1 MIKKGIEMNAEI
13 IKSKI
18 REAAGE
24 ELWNQTKYDVRITEK
39 RSRVSSWKSTPM
51 GMFIISIGYDRDR
64 TAIHT
69 KKDGSFDMAEVVQ
82 QLRYRQERRVYRNQR
97 EEIRSNNNKIA
108 ERVAQAAVE
117 KGVARYISNYGK
129 IDTAPAVVPCEG
141 MEGKVAV
148 GFGVT
153 NLTEAQAARALELYA
168 AMKKE
173 LEAYVA

>member
-1 MIKKGIEMNAEI
+1 MTEQTIWKKIE
-13 IKSKI
+13 
-18 REAAGE
+18 EAAGE
-24 ELWNQTKYDVRITEK
+24 ELWNQTKYNVRVTEK

-51 GMFIISIGYDRDR
+51 GMFIISIGHGRDR

-117 KGVARYISNYGK
+117 KGVARYITNYGK

-148 GFGVT
+148 GFGLT
-153 NLTEAQAARALELYA
+153 NLNEAQATRALELFA
-168 AMKKE
+168 AMNKE
-173 LEAYVA
+173 LEALA